1 MSTVKYE
8 NDSTKLTGVDT
19 NSTPALRL
27 QYLTNIYG
35 NNKRPDNYPEFGTNI
50 LSTEYKNTAY
60 GQGNTSNSYHNNY
73 KRGFDSR
80 YPSIWR
86 HPTTITK
93 AVRALDDWEKA
104 ALYAAL
110 GKPWTPSGGRRVTRK
125 FRKNTEKT
133 PIKE

>member
-19 NSTPALRL
+19 DSTPALTR
-27 QYLTNIYG
+27 QYLTNPFG
-35 NNKRPDNYPEFGTNI
+35 KNTLPAGYPTIGTNT
-50 LSTEYKNTAY
+50 LSTDYKNIAY
-60 GQGNTSNSYHNNY
+60 GKGNTSNSYHNNY

-86 HPTTITK
+86 NPTTITK
-93 AVRALDDWEKA
+93 SVRALDDWEKA

-110 GKPWTPSGGRRVTRK
+110 GKPWTPTTGGT
-125 FRKNTEKT
+125 TEKLQ
-133 PIKE
+133 